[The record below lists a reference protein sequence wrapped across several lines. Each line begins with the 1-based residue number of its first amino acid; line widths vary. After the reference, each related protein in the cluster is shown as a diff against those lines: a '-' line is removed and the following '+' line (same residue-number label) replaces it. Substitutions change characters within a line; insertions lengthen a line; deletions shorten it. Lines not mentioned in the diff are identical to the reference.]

1 MEMLCGLQVAE
12 KEIAGARDEASAARP
27 IGQCLAQNTE
37 FLNKT
42 SVFQCRQ
49 NKREKM
55 HTDPQFI

>member
-1 MEMLCGLQVAE
+1 MLCGLQVAE
-12 KEIAGARDEASAARP
+12 KEIAGARDEANAARP

-37 FLNKT
+37 ILNKT